1 MTVVSTE
8 RRTPSDQPVAV
19 TEGAAKPIRLVVA
32 DDNTLFR
39 EGLAE
44 ICEIESDLHV
54 VGKAEN
60 GDEAA
65 SVVWRENPDVVLLDV
80 DMPGPEPA
88 EVLGKVLSSPSAPRV
103 AMLGMHDD
111 ARLVS
116 ELVTG
121 GAQAYIS
128 KSSTREEL
136 LAVIRAVSK
145 RRDHVVLSVPKITM
159 NWLGGPPAGPL
170 SPRELEV
177 LGLVAHGL
185 SNAQIGARLYISE
198 GTVKRH
204 LTNIY
209 LKLDVRSRTKAI
221 NKAAQLRLL

>member
-1 MTVVSTE
+1 M
-8 RRTPSDQPVAV
+8 QPAAV
-19 TEGAAKPIRLVVA
+19 TEGAQLPIRLVVA

-60 GDEAA
+60 GDDA
-65 SVVWRENPDVVLLDV
+65 VTLVRRENPDVVLLDV
-80 DMPGPEPA
+80 EMPGPEPA

-103 AMLGMHDD
+103 AMLSMHDD
-111 ARLVS
+111 ARLVR
-116 ELVTG
+116 ELMST

-136 LAVIRAVSK
+136 LAVIRAVST
-145 RRDHVVLSVPKITM
+145 RRDHVVLSVPKITLSR
-159 NWLGGPPAGPL
+159 LGGPPGGPL

-177 LGLVAHGL
+177 LDLVAQGL
-185 SNAQIGARLYISE
+185 SNAQIGTRLYISE

-209 LKLDVRSRTKAI
+209 LKLDVPSRTNAI
-221 NKAAQLRLL
+221 NKAAELRLL